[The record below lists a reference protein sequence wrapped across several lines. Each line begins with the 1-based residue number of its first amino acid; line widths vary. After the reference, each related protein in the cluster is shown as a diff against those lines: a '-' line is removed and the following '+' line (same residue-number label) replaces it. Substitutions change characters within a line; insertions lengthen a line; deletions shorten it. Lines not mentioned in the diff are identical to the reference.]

1 MDVKTGKV
9 MLVTSIN
16 LYQHRKKEETTYSYS
31 LPAEDQQDSGDCQ
44 QEDRSE
50 AQDQNRGHLIINIS
64 RLHTTN
70 IIRISIKSRREK
82 FGTRVTILFYVRS
95 MEWILL
101 NEFKSSGPTSN
112 HHTPRTDRNSVE
124 VGVEF

>member
-31 LPAEDQQDSGDCQ
+31 LPAEDQQDSGHCQ

-50 AQDQNRGHLIINIS
+50 AQDQNRGHLVINIS
-64 RLHTTN
+64 TLHTTN

-112 HHTPRTDRNSVE
+112 HHTPRIED
-124 VGVEF
+124 